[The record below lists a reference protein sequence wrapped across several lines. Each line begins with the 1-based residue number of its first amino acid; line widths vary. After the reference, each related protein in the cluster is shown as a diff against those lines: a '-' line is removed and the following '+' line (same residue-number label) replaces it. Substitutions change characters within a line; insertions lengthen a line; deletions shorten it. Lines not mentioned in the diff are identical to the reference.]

1 MISKKSSTRFLKTSE
16 QTAVLRRVAM
26 KPFTK
31 ILTAIDFS
39 ENSEC
44 AFDYA
49 LTLATQF
56 NAELTIIHVINE
68 PVDLRGFY
76 VPHISFEQLE
86 KEIEESAVKMMETFC
101 STKLGT
107 FSNYKTSI
115 MTGIPYDEITAAAV
129 RIDASLI
136 VLGTHG
142 RTGLDRILFGSTAER
157 VVRSASCPVLTVRLP
172 AV

>member
-1 MISKKSSTRFLKTSE
+1 
-16 QTAVLRRVAM
+16 M
-26 KPFTK
+26 KPFSK

-39 ENSEC
+39 ENAEC

-49 LTLATQF
+49 LTLAAQF
-56 NAELTIIHVINE
+56 NAELTILHVINE

-101 STKLGT
+101 SERLKHFT
-107 FSNYKTSI
+107 NYKTAI
-115 MTGIPYDEITAAAV
+115 VTGIPYDEITAVAAK
-129 RIDASLI
+129 IEASLI
-136 VLGTHG
+136 VIGTHG

-157 VVRSASCPVLTVRLP
+157 VVRSASCPVLTVRP
-172 AV
+172 PTV

>member
-1 MISKKSSTRFLKTSE
+1 MSTFS
-16 QTAVLRRVAM
+16 
-26 KPFTK
+26 K

-49 LTLATQF
+49 LSLAVQF
-56 NAELTIIHVINE
+56 NAELTILHVINE

-101 STKLGT
+101 SSKLGT
-107 FSNYKTSI
+107 FTNYRTSI
-115 MTGIPYDEITAAAV
+115 VTGIPYDEIITVAENSG
-129 RIDASLI
+129 ASLI

-157 VVRSASCPVLTVRLP
+157 VVRSAGCPVLTVRLP
-172 AV
+172 VAS